1 MANKVSEMFEGLTN
15 NFKGMIDANSV
26 VGEPII
32 VNDGTMIVPISKV
45 SFGFGGGGCEFDR
58 KKNDTQSLDDK
69 NFGGGMGGGAS
80 VDAMAFLVINNGNV
94 RLIPMEGGSSPV
106 DKLIDLV
113 PEVVDKVNGFC
124 GKTRKK
130 STEKAEENEC
140 ADEII
145 NQENKMITTR
155 DKILSAVMKPTR
167 YTGGELNSVIKI
179 LPMLT

>member
-69 NFGGGMGGGAS
+69 NFGGGMGGGAVLDQRFAAERPAS
-80 VDAMAFLVINNGNV
+80 GVDGTALGQAGKIGLGAAQQAVFLQQIV
-94 RLIPMEGGSSPV
+94 LI
-106 DKLIDLV
+106 
-113 PEVVDKVNGFC
+113 F
-124 GKTRKK
+124 
-130 STEKAEENEC
+130 AE
-140 ADEII
+140 
-145 NQENKMITTR
+145 QQ
-155 DKILSAVMKPTR
+155 LAVMQVGDRRPVPNR
-167 YTGGELNSVIKI
+167 W
-179 LPMLT
+179 